1 MMGRLSFAAQ
11 MAIVLALA
19 LLVAQSVNFAFLLQA
34 QKNVQE
40 AQDTASIE
48 RFVLGLDNL
57 ERFQRF
63 RERRERRNDGP
74 NGPEGPPGGP
84 DGPRRSFPILTETAE
99 PTAPEGA
106 MDDHLSAVLI
116 AALNEA
122 GRPAAGARVSRVE
135 RPFRERRMTFLMMS
149 IPMEDGEWLNLSQP
163 LPPEDRVSVRDLIFQ
178 TVLIYAGLL
187 IAVLFVT
194 ARLSR
199 PLNRL
204 TREADTFRLD
214 GKDAPLPLEG
224 PRDVRQLTHSFERMR
239 ERLLRLFD
247 EKDVMLG
254 AIGHDLRTPLTSL
267 RIRVEKV
274 EDHALRE
281 SMGQTI
287 DELSLLLEDI
297 LTLARDGKPGTERT
311 IIDVGTLAGRVAGE
325 LESEA
330 AQEIIVRTEGD
341 LSVSGHEALLRR
353 ALRNLVQN
361 GLRYGGNVSINVT
374 RQGDRVVLAVED
386 DGPGLPA
393 GEIERLREPFT
404 RGEGS
409 RNRATGGA
417 GLGLAITDG
426 AARAHDGRLILENR
440 AEGGLRAA
448 IELPAAF

>member
-1 MMGRLSFAAQ
+1 
-11 MAIVLALA
+11 
-19 LLVAQSVNFAFLLQA
+19 
-34 QKNVQE
+34 
-40 AQDTASIE
+40 
-48 RFVLGLDNL
+48 
-57 ERFQRF
+57 
-63 RERRERRNDGP
+63 
-74 NGPEGPPGGP
+74 
-84 DGPRRSFPILTETAE
+84 
-99 PTAPEGA
+99 
-106 MDDHLSAVLI
+106 
-116 AALNEA
+116 
-122 GRPAAGARVSRVE
+122 
-135 RPFRERRMTFLMMS
+135 
-149 IPMEDGEWLNLSQP
+149 
-163 LPPEDRVSVRDLIFQ
+163 
-178 TVLIYAGLL
+178 
-187 IAVLFVT
+187 
-194 ARLSR
+194 
-199 PLNRL
+199 
-204 TREADTFRLD
+204 
-214 GKDAPLPLEG
+214 
-224 PRDVRQLTHSFERMR
+224 
-239 ERLLRLFD
+239 
-247 EKDVMLG
+247 
-254 AIGHDLRTPLTSL
+254 
-267 RIRVEKV
+267 
-274 EDHALRE
+274 
-281 SMGQTI
+281 MGQTI